1 MASGFHAMEVPK
13 VYSSTKGRAK
23 LGSAALRGELLSAL
37 FALCGAAVNDL
48 ASADSVVAGSTAIPF
63 SLEC

>member
-1 MASGFHAMEVPK
+1 MH
-13 VYSSTKGRAK
+13 SSTKGRAK

-48 ASADSVVAGSTAIPF
+48 ASADPVVAGSTAIPF
-63 SLEC
+63 PLEC